1 MYRRVMTS
9 PIGPIEVVTSD
20 GAVVAVHLGDHEDS
34 DDGAEAEPGACSVLD
49 RAITQ
54 LDEYFAGQRREF
66 DLPLAMEGTEFQ
78 RSAWQVLTTIAYG
91 ETITYGE
98 QATRLGN
105 PQASRAVGTANG
117 ANPIPIIVP
126 CHRVVG
132 SDGHLTGYAS
142 GVEIKAWLIDHERSV
157 VAAS

>member
-1 MYRRVMTS
+1 MCWRTLTS
-9 PIGPIEVVTSD
+9 PIGPIEVVVSD
-20 GAVVAVHLGDHEDS
+20 GAVVAVHLGGHERSGDR
-34 DDGAEAEPGACSVLD
+34 AEAELGGCAVLD

-54 LDEYFAGQRREF
+54 LEEYFAGQRREF

-78 RSAWQVLTTIAYG
+78 RSAWQVLTTIPYG

-105 PQASRAVGTANG
+105 PQASRAVGAANG

-132 SDGHLTGYAS
+132 SDGHLTGYAG
-142 GVEIKAWLIDHERSV
+142 GVDIKAWLIDHERSV